1 MITIEKYAEL
11 CALMKDTAGD
21 VTNEAAI
28 AALHVVSLDEW
39 IEAKTGFTAKMSDP
53 TDMGKTAMAFMPLY
67 QAALDKMAGG
77 KEPCTLELFAKIVAE
92 NGLRKDP
99 NDPTK
104 KIDYNVVLA
113 EHGISHASW
122 LEYNSYWSPRVASE
136 TDPKFDM
143 ELHKKFAALNQQ
155 ESDRV
160 LGIVR

>member
-1 MITIEKYAEL
+1 MMTIEQYAEL

-21 VTNEAAI
+21 VSKEAAI
-28 AALHVVSLDEW
+28 AAQNNVSLDAW
-39 IEAKTGFTAKMSDP
+39 NEAKTSFTAKMSDP
-53 TDMGKTAMAFMPLY
+53 SDMGKTAMAFMPLY

-77 KEPCTLELFAKIVAE
+77 KEPCTLELFAKIHAE
-92 NGLRKDP
+92 MGLRKDP

-104 KIDYNVVLA
+104 KIDYNIVLN

-122 LEYNSYWSPRVASE
+122 LEFNSYWSPRVASE